1 MRARRKSSNACGDE
15 PYNARMPRKT
25 SHEHDHGLTVE
36 ASKPEVAPPPRY
48 QVLLLNDDYTPM
60 DFVVT
65 VLQQF
70 FNLDLERATQVML
83 HVHTRGRGVCGVY
96 SREVAESKVALVN
109 EFSRMNQHPLL
120 CTMEQT

>member
-1 MRARRKSSNACGDE
+1 
-15 PYNARMPRKT
+15 MPRNT
-25 SHEHDHGLTVE
+25 SHDHDHDHDHEHGLMVE
-36 ASKPEVAPPPRY
+36 AGKPEVAPPPRY

-65 VLQQF
+65 VLEQF
-70 FNLDLERATQVML
+70 FNLNLEQATQIML

-96 SREVAESKVALVN
+96 SREVAESKVAQVN

-120 CTMEQT
+120 CTMEQA